1 MQRRNM
7 PGAGADE
14 DVPLLRRITGNARRY
29 SAVFSDAV
37 DELLASMPAGMGA
50 AGAQED
56 VYDVLMRQRVQQHQ
70 HRMQQARQAAGGM
83 GGEDAE
89 PIQELPAVLRRRQ

>member
-1 MQRRNM
+1 M

-14 DVPLLRRITGNARRY
+14 DLPLLKRITGNARRY

-37 DELLASMPAGMGA
+37 DELLANMPVGTGDV
-50 AGAQED
+50 GAQED

-70 HRMQQARQAAGGM
+70 HRMQQARQNMGPM

-89 PIQELPAVLRRRQ
+89 PIQELPAVLRRR